1 MIRNSGRRFRTRSA
15 ERAIGLAFVLLGACG
30 FDPGPAPMRYD
41 LAPSTI
47 EATKSAAKVREQIE
61 SALAAQFGTPADPR
75 YGSDA
80 AWKDLDLNHPER
92 AAPGGSGEIDAQH
105 RESLRA
111 ANRTAFAHALSD
123 IGSGDVAGAASYV
136 KRRAP
141 DLHRDLA
148 AGTDE
153 QKARTLVEDWYPSL
167 REAAELY
174 RQECLSCHGV
184 EGGGDGPMSWSLK
197 PRPRDFR
204 NGIFKYTALEMQSR
218 PRREDLLRTLE
229 QGVPGTSMPNFQRL
243 SSTER
248 EGLVDYV
255 RLLSIR
261 GEVER
266 ALVARW
272 KEEDELT
279 ADSPSE
285 ELAIVWDRWKRAPE
299 KLVAFDGAIP
309 PSTPERIARGEAL
322 FHDPLKGNCAS
333 CHGASGL
340 GDGAAAYKV
349 DVHGKREPAYVDAWG
364 QPIAPRNLRD
374 GLFRGGSRPIDV
386 YRRIFA
392 GIPGGPMPAMGHT
405 LDAHGARVLSDDDL
419 WCLVHYVRHLAH
431 LSEAP

>member
-1 MIRNSGRRFRTRSA
+1 
-15 ERAIGLAFVLLGACG
+15 
-30 FDPGPAPMRYD
+30 
-41 LAPSTI
+41 
-47 EATKSAAKVREQIE
+47 
-61 SALAAQFGTPADPR
+61 
-75 YGSDA
+75 
-80 AWKDLDLNHPER
+80 
-92 AAPGGSGEIDAQH
+92 
-105 RESLRA
+105 
-111 ANRTAFAHALSD
+111 
-123 IGSGDVAGAASYV
+123 
-136 KRRAP
+136 
-141 DLHRDLA
+141 
-148 AGTDE
+148 
-153 QKARTLVEDWYPSL
+153 
-167 REAAELY
+167 
-174 RQECLSCHGV
+174 
-184 EGGGDGPMSWSLK
+184 
-197 PRPRDFR
+197 
-204 NGIFKYTALEMQSR
+204 
-218 PRREDLLRTLE
+218 LRTLE

-243 SSTER
+243 SATER

-279 ADSPSE
+279 ADAASE

-405 LDAHGARVLSDDDL
+405 LDAHGARVLSDDDV

-431 LSEAP
+431 FSEAP